1 MNQGASTI
9 SMRQRVTKLWL
20 SLWLFAMTL
29 VAGVLIGLVAANWKV
44 WDAQTKLVALSTA
57 MLSFHVLEEWRFPGG
72 FHYMYNVMAGS
83 KAPDRYPMN
92 QLSDMWTNTIGTIV
106 GCLMLAIG
114 VNPMFALM
122 QCLQGVGELFAHTS
136 AGFWTLKRYRP
147 QGKRTIYNPGLA
159 TSWLGYFPLCC
170 AFVWTFFTQA
180 APSLLD
186 VVGAVALGGALMA
199 VSLPLMEC
207 ICKDENSPYAYD
219 WGNGYF
225 ERFQD

>member
-1 MNQGASTI
+1 M
-9 SMRQRVTKLWL
+9 SMRQKATKLWL
-20 SLWLFAMTL
+20 SLWLYAMTM
-29 VAGVLIGLVAANWKV
+29 VAGVLIGLVVANWEA

-72 FHYMYNVMAGS
+72 FHYMYNVMADS
-83 KAPDRYPMN
+83 EKPDRYPMN

-136 AGFWTLKRYRP
+136 AGIWALRRYRS

-180 APSLLD
+180 APTLVD
-186 VVGAVALGGALMA
+186 VVGAVVAGGVLMA
-199 VSLPLMEC
+199 VSLPLMER
-207 ICKDENSPYAYD
+207 ICKDEDTPYAYD

-225 ERFQD
+225 ERFHD

>member
-1 MNQGASTI
+1 M
-9 SMRQRVTKLWL
+9 SMRQKATKLWL
-20 SLWLFAMTL
+20 SLWLYAMTM
-29 VAGVLIGLVAANWKV
+29 VAGVLIGLVVANWEA

-57 MLSFHVLEEWRFPGG
+57 TLSFHVLEEWRFPGG
-72 FHYMYNVMAGS
+72 FHYMYNVMADS
-83 KAPDRYPMN
+83 EKPDRYPMN

-136 AGFWTLKRYRP
+136 AGIWALRRYRS

-180 APSLLD
+180 APTLVD
-186 VVGAVALGGALMA
+186 VVGAVAAGGVLMA
-199 VSLPLMEC
+199 VSLPLMER
-207 ICKDENSPYAYD
+207 ICKDEDTPYAYD

-225 ERFQD
+225 ERFHD